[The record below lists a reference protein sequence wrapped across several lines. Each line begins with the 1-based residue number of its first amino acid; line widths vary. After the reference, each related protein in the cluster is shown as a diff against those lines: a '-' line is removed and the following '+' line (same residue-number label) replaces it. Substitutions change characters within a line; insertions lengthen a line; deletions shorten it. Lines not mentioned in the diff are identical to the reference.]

1 MTYRVTPLP
10 EHLPIN
16 NVVTR
21 CQLMRMDNFKIHTV
35 IHSDY
40 LVFDKSGKL
49 PFSISFGLCRPLNG
63 DTDSR
68 NVGLKTTRSILDIPY
83 ALSNGLLLLQEDDT
97 DVDVGQLKPTDPDSL
112 DRLFLSLSS
121 PVGKY
126 DNVKEDWSVYHYP
139 ILPDSDLAVLLKPGK
154 KYTIR
159 PKVGDLGEYVFI
171 NENGQHSEPNEAE
184 KLCSTRANGRALF
197 DVVESLPWPPKI
209 ETTMKRCNDTQD
221 DALRFEITVTNKG
234 TEAICVQTRDRQRFL
249 IPSGPIEPEPGCP
262 PLDPRPRIIDTERPN
277 PRVSIQIFDVTT
289 GEIVRRATQPGAC
302 GLYGQHDPRP
312 RLETMT
318 TLRPGEPIIRHV
330 DVGDLVSKL
339 PDGKFGLRMEPRG
352 MWWCVSD
359 CEEFATAGEDRV
371 PGHLYNPKIPP
382 VMLECGDVVE
392 IDVKD
397 GAAK

>member
-1 MTYRVTPLP
+1 
-10 EHLPIN
+10 
-16 NVVTR
+16 
-21 CQLMRMDNFKIHTV
+21 MDNFKIHTV

-63 DTDSR
+63 DTDPR

-83 ALSNGLLLLQEDDT
+83 ALSNGLLSLREDDT
-97 DVDVGQLKPTDPDSL
+97 DVSVGQLKSTDPDSL
-112 DRLFLSLSS
+112 DRSFLYLKS
-121 PVGKY
+121 PVGRN
-126 DNVKEDWSVYHYP
+126 DNVKKDWSVYHYP
-139 ILPDSDLAVLLKPGK
+139 IHPDSDLAALLKPGK

-159 PKVGDLGEYVFI
+159 PKVRDLGEYVFI
-171 NENGQHSEPNEAE
+171 DENDQHSEPNEAE
-184 KLCSTRANGRALF
+184 KLCSTRENGRALF
-197 DVVESLPWPPKI
+197 NVVESLPWPPKI

-221 DALRFEITVTNKG
+221 DALRLEITVTNKG

-249 IPSGPIEPEPGCP
+249 VPSGPIEPEPGFP
-262 PLDPRPRIIDTERPN
+262 PLDPRPRIIDTERPS
-277 PRVSIQIFDVTT
+277 PRVSIQVVDITT
-289 GEIVRRATQPGAC
+289 NEIVRKATQPGGC

-318 TLRPGEPIIRHV
+318 TLRPGEPIIRYV

-352 MWWCVSD
+352 MWWCVGD
-359 CEEFATAGEDRV
+359 CEEFAAAGEDRV

-382 VMLECGDVVE
+382 VMLECGDIVE
-392 IDVKD
+392 IEVKD